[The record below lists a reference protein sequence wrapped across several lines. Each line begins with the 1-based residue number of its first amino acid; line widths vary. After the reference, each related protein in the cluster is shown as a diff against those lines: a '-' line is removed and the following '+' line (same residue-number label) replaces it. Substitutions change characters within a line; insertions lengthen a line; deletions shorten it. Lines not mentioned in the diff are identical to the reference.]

1 MNVFR
6 TRSHELFFRYRPLRL
21 SIDQAEA
28 ARRIGNADIVCDTQ
42 VRDERQFLE
51 HAGDAGRRRFGG

>member
-6 TRSHELFFRYRPLRL
+6 TRSRELFFRYRPLRL

-28 ARRIGNADIVCDTQ
+28 ARRIGNTDIVGDTQ
-42 VRDERQFLE
+42 VRDQRQFLE
-51 HAGDAGRRRFGG
+51 DAGNACRRRFGG